1 MISRIK
7 TVILLLL
14 VSLSLFLTY
23 QLWYGQKPAELTVDD
38 VFEDIDYDEPR
49 VLQDAIVPERIVFED
64 EGYYYI
70 FSEGRSGFSTLWNN
84 LSVLL
89 QDIDGNF
96 SEQHERL
103 VDSGNNEEEENPVLV
118 LTIIFRPPLP
128 AGEKGPWL
136 MNYNREAV
144 TRIDFY
150 CLHDSCWMV
159 VHEAETGI
167 KAAMDLNNR
176 MKNRIIGIQ
185 RRIPIHNEIAHIQL
199 DRLLLSDIFDRDIEI
214 RSPIFVPVEDHSMRG
229 IYLKAEEYDRDK
241 LLKTFFVDYS
251 LARVIEERDGGIIY
265 TDGEKGLRLKPYGFE
280 YSHPGLE
287 EAQASSPYNDAL
299 QRSNAL
305 ISFHGGWPKSLRLER
320 LVFSGRARTFYYIA
334 EWKTYYDGYPLYSG
348 RPTRALFN
356 DLGLFHFYRSLYYY
370 DGEIYNEEGSDH
382 NGIENETIASWSE
395 ALQKAISIFSDWL
408 PGLDIRLRLEAMNL
422 GYAVTGLE
430 NAPRG
435 RPVWFV
441 RINGEEVL
449 MDAYTLQVIRRDEL
463 L

>member
-7 TVILLLL
+7 TVILFIL

-23 QLWYGQKPAELTVDD
+23 QLWYGQKPAELIVDD

-49 VLQDAIVPERIVFED
+49 VLEEAIVPERIVLEN
-64 EGYYYI
+64 EGYYYT
-70 FSEGRSGFSTLWNN
+70 FSEGRFGFSVLWNN

-96 SEQHERL
+96 NEQHERL
-103 VDSGNNEEEENPVLV
+103 VESSNEEDEKPILV

-136 MNYNREAV
+136 VSYSGEAV

-150 CLHDSCWMV
+150 CLHESCWMV
-159 VHEAETGI
+159 VHEAETGR
-167 KAAMDLNNR
+167 KAAMDLSERLKNR
-176 MKNRIIGIQ
+176 MIGTKNRIPVH
-185 RRIPIHNEIAHIQL
+185 REIAHIKL
-199 DRLLLSDIFDRDIEI
+199 DRVLLSDIFDRDIEI
-214 RSPIFVPVEDHSMRG
+214 RSPIFVPAEDHSMRD
-229 IYLKAEEYDRDK
+229 IYLKAEEYDREK

-265 TDGEKGLRLKPYGFE
+265 TDGEKGLRLQTYGFE
-280 YSHPGLE
+280 YSYPGLE
-287 EAQASSPYNDAL
+287 EAQASSPYKDAL
-299 QRSNAL
+299 QKSNAL
-305 ISFHGGWPKSLRLER
+305 ISFHGGWPEGLRLER

-334 EWKTYYDGYPLYSG
+334 EWKTYYDGYPLYLG

-370 DGEIYNEEGSDH
+370 EGEILNEEEFAH
-382 NGIENETIASWSE
+382 NEVENEIVASWPE

-449 MDAYTLQVIRRDEL
+449 MDAYTLQLIGRDEL